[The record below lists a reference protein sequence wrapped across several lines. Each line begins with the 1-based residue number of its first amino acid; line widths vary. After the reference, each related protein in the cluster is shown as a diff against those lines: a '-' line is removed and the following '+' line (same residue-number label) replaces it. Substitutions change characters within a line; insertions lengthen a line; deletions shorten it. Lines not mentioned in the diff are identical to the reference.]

1 MKRIAFLMV
10 ALLMVGGL
18 AMAQGSRKEGKMKMD
33 PKERAEKMTERMAK
47 EYSLNEAQKKQLL
60 DANLALNEQMA
71 KKAEDQKAERG
82 QMRKEMKANN
92 DAYNAQLKKIMTE
105 EQYASYVKKQTERQ
119 KKMKDGKGPK
129 PGNAPDAE

>member
-18 AMAQGSRKEGKMKMD
+18 AMAQGPRKEGKMKMD

-60 DANLALNEQMA
+60 DVNLALNEKMA
-71 KKAEDQKAERG
+71 KKAEDKKAEKE
-82 QMRKEMKANN
+82 QMHKEMKANR
-92 DAYNAQLKKIMTE
+92 DAYDAQLKKIMTK
-105 EQYASYVKKQTERQ
+105 EQYASYVKNQAEHQ

-129 PGNAPDAE
+129 HGDAPDAE